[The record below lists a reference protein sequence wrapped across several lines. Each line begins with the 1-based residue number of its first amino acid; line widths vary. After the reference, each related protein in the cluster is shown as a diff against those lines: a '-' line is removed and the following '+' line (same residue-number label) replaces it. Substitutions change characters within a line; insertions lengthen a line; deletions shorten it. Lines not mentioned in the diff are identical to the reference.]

1 MIYLII
7 FIIILAFIYINYNF
21 TKKFRIHIKNIFEDN
36 IPNKEKFQN
45 TKSADKISQKEID
58 NIMKYGF
65 LPSNY
70 NENTDFT
77 INQKISNLEDLKEKE
92 NKTISKYL
100 IFNRINEMK
109 MLNEN
114 VFRNLDNTNN
124 ITEYGYNVLTNNT
137 LRSVFLDQ
145 NSSTLGNY
153 NTILQKNDIMDY
165 TENEF
170 KFLLNLL
177 YSNNH
182 LTSTGLRVLL
192 SSKMLKNLKI
202 YKLLRDTYL
211 NSEGKYVIG
220 EEEIE
225 EEFDENSL
233 YALNYHNSPNFNE
246 KLYKLQSDKYPEH
259 RRFIPP
265 NWKCQ
270 NGDITRVNNK
280 EVVESNYIECHSHIP
295 LYDEFNYYKYLD
307 ELE

>member
-21 TKKFRIHIKNIFEDN
+21 TKKFRIYIKNIFEDN
-36 IPNKEKFQN
+36 ILNKEKFEN
-45 TKSADKISQKEID
+45 TKSNDKISQEEIN
-58 NIMKYGF
+58 NIIKYGF

-70 NENTDFT
+70 IDNTNYT
-77 INQKISNLEDLKEKE
+77 INQKITNIEELKEKE

-100 IFNRINEMK
+100 IFNRINEIK

-124 ITEYGYNVLTNNT
+124 ITQQGYNILTNSKT
-137 LRSVFLDQ
+137 RIFFLNQ
-145 NSSTLGNY
+145 NSSVLGNY
-153 NTILQKNDIMDY
+153 NVLLQKNDILDY

-182 LTSTGLRVLL
+182 LTSTGLKVLL
-192 SSKMLKNLKI
+192 SSKILNNLKI
-202 YKLLRDTYL
+202 YKLLNDTYL
-211 NSEGKYVIG
+211 NSEGEYVIG
-220 EEEIE
+220 EEEIQ

-246 KLYKLQSDKYPEH
+246 NLYKLQSDKYPEH
-259 RRFIPP
+259 RRFIHP

-270 NGDITRVNNK
+270 EGDITRVNNK
-280 EVVESNYIECHSHIP
+280 EVVESNFIECHSHIP
-295 LYDEFNYYKYLD
+295 YYDEFNYYKYLD